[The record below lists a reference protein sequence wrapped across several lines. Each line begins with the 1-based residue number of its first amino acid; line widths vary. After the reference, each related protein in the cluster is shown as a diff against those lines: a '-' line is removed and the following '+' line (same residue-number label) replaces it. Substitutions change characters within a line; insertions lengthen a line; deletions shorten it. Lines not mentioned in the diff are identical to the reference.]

1 MDVTAK
7 PKPRVTPDNRP
18 FWEGCREH
26 VLKLPWCSECGRAF
40 LPPAPVCPRCFGERI
55 EWRAASGRGTVTTFV
70 VVHQPWFPAFAD
82 DLPYNAAQVELEEG
96 PRLTTSL
103 VGIADEDIVVGLEVE
118 AEFDDLDGE
127 TTLPRFRPRGPG
139 GPRGSSGHAG

>member
-1 MDVTAK
+1 MDLTAK

-26 VLKLPWCSECGRAF
+26 VLKLPWCAAGCGRAF
-40 LPPAPVCPRCFGERI
+40 LPPAPVCPWCFGERI

-70 VVHQPWFPAFAD
+70 VVHQAWFPAFAD
-82 DLPYNAAQVELEEG
+82 DLPYNAAQVELAEG

-103 VGIADEDIVVGLEVE
+103 VGVANEDLAVGLEVE
-118 AEFDDLDGE
+118 AVFDDVDGE
-127 TTLPRFRPRGPG
+127 TTLPRFRPRPRAAGPDARV
-139 GPRGSSGHAG
+139 P